1 MEPNHPWLSIERQCE
16 LLGLSRSSYYYQ
28 PAKESAKN
36 LLLMKLIDAQYMKRP
51 FFGSRRMVTI
61 LDREHGYQV
70 NRKRVQRLM
79 RKMGIEAIYP
89 KPRLSRPEP
98 GHKIYPY
105 LLRNLAIAYA
115 NQVWCADITYI
126 PMPGGFMYLVAVM
139 DWYSRYVLSWR
150 LSNTLDATFC
160 VDALDEALSLAKPTI
175 FNTDQGVQFTSTD
188 FTSVLSDAHIA
199 ISMDGRG
206 RYLDNIFI
214 ERLWRTVKYEDIYIW
229 HYELVPELELG
240 LQRYFNFYNVERP
253 HFSLNDYTPAQ
264 IYHGK
269 AIILTP

>member
-1 MEPNHPWLSIERQCE
+1 ME
-16 LLGLSRSSYYYQ
+16 
-28 PAKESAKN
+28 
-36 LLLMKLIDAQYMKRP
+36 LIDALYMKHP
-51 FFGSRRMVTI
+51 FLGSRRMVLM
-61 LDREHGYQV
+61 LDRNHGYKI

-79 RKMGIEAIYP
+79 RKMGIEAIHP

-105 LLRNLAIAYA
+105 LLRNLAITYA

-126 PMPGGFMYLVAVM
+126 PMPNGFMYLVVIM

-160 VDALDEALSLAKPTI
+160 IDALNEALSQAKPTI
-175 FNTDQGVQFTSTD
+175 FNTDQGVQFTSAD
-188 FTSVLSDAHIA
+188 FTSILSDAQIG
-199 ISMDGRG
+199 ISMDDRG

-229 HYELVPELELG
+229 RYEFVPDLELG
-240 LQRYFNFYNVERP
+240 LYRYFNFYNVERP
-253 HFSLNDYTPAQ
+253 HFSLNDFSPAQ
-264 IYHGK
+264 IYHGT
-269 AIILTP
+269 ATI